1 MAVFAATA
9 NAEVSYPEIL
19 KLLTSNKKNIVS
31 AVPEINAL
39 NRTDSLEQARQILS
53 KASYEKMYSSE
64 YSSANLNN
72 STDSSLNQNQILNL
86 IKQRQI
92 TFVIVPGL
100 LSEFIDTRA
109 FEEIFAR
116 SSSFKLQW
124 QNIADS
130 AKATDK
136 RFDLEKDSE
145 QAEKLSDLIN
155 AASVDDSK
163 GQALFKLII
172 LKTHIGSLESIGDN
186 VDKAQIFN
194 RRLQKYFDLTQDKN
208 MVLMGYSR
216 GTPLALEMVVQAE
229 RNHLSY
235 LNNVRALVSYAGV
248 VSGSALAD
256 VTDDTNTESG
266 RLLIAAKK
274 LQNDLQFSQMLLD
287 RPVKFSENSAAVAKF
302 LYALNSNSK
311 FDPKAF
317 LSNARAGDFKTVAAL
332 IAKMATEL
340 GVTSIYD
347 FNGHVARIKLFI
359 GEAIKSVEGLKAKSM
374 LNWWQSN
381 TLPKNIQYL
390 SLVAAMVDP
399 DKNTLEK
406 SIFDSRSGYSDSLD
420 DKSLLENKRT
430 YEKLTGVALND
441 SQVALH
447 QSLFLPGVMASLN
460 SANAGLTVKALGLL
474 ETHHWGVSLQV
485 VNKMKDGRVNP
496 FPREKVLLA
505 LAAYL
510 NQ

>member
-1 MAVFAATA
+1 MLAAAVFTATA

-19 KLLTSNKKNIVS
+19 KSLTENKKNIVS

-39 NRTDSLEQARQILS
+39 NSVGSLEQARQILA

-64 YSSANLNN
+64 KSL
-72 STDSSLNQNQILNL
+72 TDSSINQNQILNL

-116 SSSFKLQW
+116 NSSYKMQW
-124 QNIADS
+124 QNMADS
-130 AKATDK
+130 AKAADK
-136 RFDLEKDSE
+136 RFDLEKNSE

-155 AASVDDSK
+155 AASVDDSN

-186 VDKAQIFN
+186 VEKAQIFN

-208 MVLMGYSR
+208 MVLVGYSR
-216 GTPLALEMVVQAE
+216 GTPLALEMAVQAD

-235 LNNVRALVSYAGV
+235 LNNVRAVVSYAGV
-248 VSGSALAD
+248 VTGSALAD
-256 VTDDTNTESG
+256 VTGDASTESG

-274 LQNDLQFSQMLLD
+274 LQNDLQYSQTLLD
-287 RPVKFSENSAAVAKF
+287 RPVKFAENSAAIAKF

-311 FDPKAF
+311 FDPNAF

-340 GVTSIYD
+340 GVTSISD

-359 GEAIKSVEGLKAKSM
+359 GEAIKSVEGLKTDSRLGWWKS
-374 LNWWQSN
+374 NA
-381 TLPKNIQYL
+381 LPKNIQYL
-390 SLVAAMVDP
+390 SLAAAMVDP
-399 DKNTLEK
+399 DKNEFEK
-406 SIFDSRSGYSDSLD
+406 SIFDSRNGYSDSLD

-430 YEKLTGVALND
+430 YEKLTEVALND

-460 SANAGLTVKALGLL
+460 SANTGLTVKALGLL

-496 FPREKVLLA
+496 FPREKVLWA